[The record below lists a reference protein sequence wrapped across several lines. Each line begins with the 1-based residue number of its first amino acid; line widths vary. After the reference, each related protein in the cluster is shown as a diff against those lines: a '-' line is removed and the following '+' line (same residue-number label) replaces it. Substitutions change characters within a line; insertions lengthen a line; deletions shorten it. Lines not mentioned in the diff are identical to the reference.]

1 MLTIAI
7 AHADAH
13 HQTLAAAQSLLIICV
28 HFAGPAAGRDQAPAS
43 QDRGML
49 QPSSGPRVTTDNA
62 SAAVMGDSSSSI
74 VACGVT
80 AHMIETLAPHGSMQ
94 VTMQL
99 LPLCQGVQQLSGLA
113 LQGTD
118 DSRMYDKIQP
128 MEVLVHA

>member
-1 MLTIAI
+1 MLINRV
-7 AHADAH
+7 
-13 HQTLAAAQSLLIICV
+13 LLVESLLINCV
-28 HFAGPAAGRDQAPAS
+28 CLAGQAAGRDQASAS

-49 QPSSGPRVTTDNA
+49 QPTSGPRVTVDNVN
-62 SAAVMGDSSSSI
+62 AAVMGDNASSGI

-94 VTMQL
+94 VTMSL

-113 LQGTD
+113 LQGSD
-118 DSRMYDKIQP
+118 DGRMYDRVQP